1 MLELSVRA
9 ELRDKK
15 TEIRS
20 LRDRN
25 EGLRE
30 RAEEEGELRARW
42 EASEK
47 NRKEV
52 EMALEQ
58 VEQELAETKEDVER
72 LEKEKK
78 LESAKKRGSGRW
90 FGL

>member
-1 MLELSVRA
+1 
-9 ELRDKK
+9 
-15 TEIRS
+15 
-20 LRDRN
+20 
-25 EGLRE
+25 
-30 RAEEEGELRARW
+30 
-42 EASEK
+42 
-47 NRKEV
+47 
-52 EMALEQ
+52 MALEQ